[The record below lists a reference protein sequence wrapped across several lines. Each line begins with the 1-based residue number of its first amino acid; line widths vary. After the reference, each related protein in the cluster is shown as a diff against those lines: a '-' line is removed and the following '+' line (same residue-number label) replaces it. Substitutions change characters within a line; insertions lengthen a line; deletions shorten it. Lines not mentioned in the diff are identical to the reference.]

1 MHCGWKHDD
10 THTHTHMYFL
20 IKIEPSCVHAYVL
33 CTIRYGVTGESVWW
47 VERVCCCAVQTHH
60 FGQVLLNAAR
70 SYGGHGKKA
79 CACWG
84 LDCFPSLTQPK
95 TKPQIII
102 MTGQFHSQ
110 LEMWAS
116 KLRYWWNN
124 IEDNMSVNPYFTNQ
138 RGGKNGFRGYKLWF
152 DASLAL
158 RCKFIS
164 LLCIDRSWPQACGAL
179 LSWHLKK
186 EVLVHIVLVLTS
198 KAFWGQDDAGQNKIY
213 FF

>member
-1 MHCGWKHDD
+1 MHIHTETSEKNLSLKSNAAFIVPFNLTKKCTVDENMM
-10 THTHTHMYFL
+10 THTHTHTYFL

-33 CTIRYGVTGESVWW
+33 CTIRYGVTGGSVWW

-110 LEMWAS
+110 LEM
-116 KLRYWWNN
+116 
-124 IEDNMSVNPYFTNQ
+124 
-138 RGGKNGFRGYKLWF
+138 
-152 DASLAL
+152 
-158 RCKFIS
+158 
-164 LLCIDRSWPQACGAL
+164 
-179 LSWHLKK
+179 
-186 EVLVHIVLVLTS
+186 
-198 KAFWGQDDAGQNKIY
+198 
-213 FF
+213 

>member
-1 MHCGWKHDD
+1 MKTWWH
-10 THTHTHMYFL
+10 THTHTYFL

-33 CTIRYGVTGESVWW
+33 CTIRYGVTGGSVWW

-138 RGGKNGFRGYKLWF
+138 RGGKMDSEGINCDLTPPWHCAANSYRYFALIVVGRRHAAHCFR
-152 DASLAL
+152 D
-158 RCKFIS
+158 I
-164 LLCIDRSWPQACGAL
+164 
-179 LSWHLKK
+179 
-186 EVLVHIVLVLTS
+186 
-198 KAFWGQDDAGQNKIY
+198 
-213 FF
+213 